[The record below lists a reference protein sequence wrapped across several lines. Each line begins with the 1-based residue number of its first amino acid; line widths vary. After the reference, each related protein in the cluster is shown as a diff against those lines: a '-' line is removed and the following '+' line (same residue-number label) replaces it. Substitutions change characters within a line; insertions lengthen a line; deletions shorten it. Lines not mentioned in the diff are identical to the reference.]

1 MYNNRVDLKGNLT
14 REPEYKDIK
23 GTKLL
28 TFRLAVNESI
38 GKDKEETTYIDVEA
52 WRNHSDYAESVG
64 LKKGDR
70 VHVVGRLKPN
80 NWTDKETGANREKL
94 SVAASTFSKVYKPAS
109 RSANPSTVT
118 TDEQVT
124 FQIIMTNY
132 FSIKSK
138 ILNVDERIQV
148 LQERSYRPDITLSE
162 SKEIDKR
169 KKKLVKTKDKL
180 LKKLEQL
187 KFNPKYDL

>member
-1 MYNNRVDLKGNLT
+1 
-14 REPEYKDIK
+14 
-23 GTKLL
+23 
-28 TFRLAVNESI
+28 
-38 GKDKEETTYIDVEA
+38 
-52 WRNHSDYAESVG
+52 
-64 LKKGDR
+64 
-70 VHVVGRLKPN
+70 
-80 NWTDKETGANREKL
+80 
-94 SVAASTFSKVYKPAS
+94 
-109 RSANPSTVT
+109 
-118 TDEQVT
+118 
-124 FQIIMTNY
+124 MTNY